1 LCSSSGNTGRP
12 VTGDVISGTGGR
24 LHVFVDDADPERL
37 LPALDALADLP
48 VERLIIPHGE
58 LVNADGAARLRAAVA
73 EART

>member
-1 LCSSSGNTGRP
+1 
-12 VTGDVISGTGGR
+12 
-24 LHVFVDDADPERL
+24 VFVDDADPERL